1 MVPFSRTSSA
11 YLSTKS
17 EDLLFRA
24 FHSKNASTH
33 STAAGGPLIFFRESL
48 PVDGAPVLPVV
59 SSSSRST
66 PRASRAKR
74 MWSGFAQHHGSPF
87 GASTPSRRF
96 ESLRRAFSASAAYLA
111 DIFLATALSAG
122 MPLRSIHIFAGRAR
136 LSISWTTSPM
146 PRESRRSIS
155 TAARSSRTRESF
167 RLYEIIS
174 RGRWGTDQSSP

>member
-33 STAAGGPLIFFRESL
+33 STAAGGPVIFFRESL
-48 PVDGAPVLPVV
+48 PVDGAPVFVV

-122 MPLRSIHIFAGRAR
+122 IPLRSIHIFDGRAR
-136 LSISWTTSPM
+136 LSIS
-146 PRESRRSIS
+146 
-155 TAARSSRTRESF
+155 
-167 RLYEIIS
+167 
-174 RGRWGTDQSSP
+174 